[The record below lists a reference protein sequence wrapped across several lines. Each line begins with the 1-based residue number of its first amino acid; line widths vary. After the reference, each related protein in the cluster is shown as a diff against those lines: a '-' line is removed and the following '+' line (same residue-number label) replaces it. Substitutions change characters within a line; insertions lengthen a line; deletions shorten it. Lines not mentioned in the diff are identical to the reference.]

1 MVLLLLLQVVH
12 HDTKQLLSLILG
24 HDRVLSVFELAF
36 SLHQEVDEV
45 FFSYFT
51 ELGNGLIC
59 LAIIIPVLSLL
70 SFKTKLNNVKI
81 QTLVMVGLLIGLIV
95 KTLKELASFSVRP
108 GFYKFENIDYL
119 EPIFSYSSFP
129 SGHAAT
135 ILGIS
140 LVWISL
146 ATKNI
151 NTKYS
156 LIVVSILLALALSVS
171 ISRIIIGAH
180 WLSDVLGSIAIA
192 FLMLNVVELKVMQR
206 ILFTSNLSKYISF
219 SLIGMAWLYI
229 ISQGTVY

>member
-1 MVLLLLLQVVH
+1 MAINNYS
-12 HDTKQLLSLILG
+12 LLSLIFFALALL
-24 HDRVLSVFELAF
+24 VKSVPDIDVV
-36 SLHQEVDEV
+36 SLKILNTLMFNEV

-81 QTLVMVGLLIGLIV
+81 QTLVMIGLLIGLIV

-108 GFYKFENIDYL
+108 GFYKFEDIDYL

>member
-1 MVLLLLLQVVH
+1 MAINNYS
-12 HDTKQLLSLILG
+12 LLSLIFFALALL
-24 HDRVLSVFELAF
+24 VKSVPDIDVV
-36 SLHQEVDEV
+36 SLKILNTLMFNEV

>member
-1 MVLLLLLQVVH
+1 MAINNYS
-12 HDTKQLLSLILG
+12 LLSLIFFALALL
-24 HDRVLSVFELAF
+24 VKSVPDIDVV
-36 SLHQEVDEV
+36 SLKILNTLMFNEV

-95 KTLKELASFSVRP
+95 KTLKELASFSLRP
-108 GFYKFENIDYL
+108 GFYKFEDIDYL

-156 LIVVSILLALALSVS
+156 SIVVSILLALALSVS

>member
-1 MVLLLLLQVVH
+1 M
-12 HDTKQLLSLILG
+12 TINNYSLLSLIFFALALL
-24 HDRVLSVFELAF
+24 VKSVPAIDIG
-36 SLHQEVDEV
+36 SLKILNSLMFNEI

-59 LAIIIPVLSLL
+59 LAILIPLL
-70 SFKTKLNNVKI
+70 SFISHKTNLNNVKV
-81 QTLVMVGLLIGLIV
+81 QTLVMVGIGVGLIV

-108 GFYKFENIDYL
+108 GYYKFEDINYL
-119 EPIFSYSSFP
+119 EPIFSYNSFP

-135 ILGIS
+135 ILSIS

-146 ATKNI
+146 ATKKI

-156 LIVVSILLALALSVS
+156 LVMVSIILTLALSVS
-171 ISRIIIGAH
+171 LSRVIIGAH
-180 WLSDVLGSIAIA
+180 WLSDILGSIAIA
-192 FLMLNVVELKVMQR
+192 FLVLNIIELKVMQK

-219 SLIGMAWLYI
+219 LLIGMAWTYI

>member
-1 MVLLLLLQVVH
+1 MAINNYS
-12 HDTKQLLSLILG
+12 LLSLIFFALALL
-24 HDRVLSVFELAF
+24 VKSVPDIDVV
-36 SLHQEVDEV
+36 SLKILNTLMFNEV

-81 QTLVMVGLLIGLIV
+81 QTLVVVGLLIGLIV

-108 GFYKFENIDYL
+108 GFYKFEDIDYL

>member
-1 MVLLLLLQVVH
+1 MAINNYS
-12 HDTKQLLSLILG
+12 LLSLIFFALALL
-24 HDRVLSVFELAF
+24 VKSVPDIDVV
-36 SLHQEVDEV
+36 SLKILNTLMFNEV

-108 GFYKFENIDYL
+108 GYYKFEDINYL
-119 EPIFSYSSFP
+119 EPIFSYNSFP

-135 ILGIS
+135 ILSIS
-140 LVWISL
+140 LAWISL
-146 ATKNI
+146 ATKKI

-156 LIVVSILLALALSVS
+156 LVMVSIILTLALSVS
-171 ISRIIIGAH
+171 LSRVIIGAH
-180 WLSDVLGSIAIA
+180 WLSDILGSIAIA
-192 FLMLNVVELKVMQR
+192 FLVLNIIELKFVEK

-219 SLIGMAWLYI
+219 LLIGMAWIYI

>member
-1 MVLLLLLQVVH
+1 MA
-12 HDTKQLLSLILG
+12 TNNYSLLSLIFFALALL
-24 HDRVLSVFELAF
+24 VKSVPDIDVV
-36 SLHQEVDEV
+36 SLQILNTLMFNEV

-108 GFYKFENIDYL
+108 GFYKFEDIDYL

>member
-1 MVLLLLLQVVH
+1 M
-12 HDTKQLLSLILG
+12 
-24 HDRVLSVFELAF
+24 FN
-36 SLHQEVDEV
+36 EV

-108 GFYKFENIDYL
+108 GFYKFEDIDYL

-219 SLIGMAWLYI
+219 SLIGIAWLYI